1 MILPYLSLQSLFRYD
16 SSYWTRTITHNNYS
30 HGLNGGLDNR
40 EYKGTTYWRT
50 PFQEICVGMKHN
62 DSLRAFTFSYQ
73 ASSLYSL
80 IADGKYCPTYLRRFK
95 WKSLIS
101 ESSLQRNCDREG
113 FNVYN
118 SHTRVRLGIL
128 ASDENDCNTPD
139 TFIRLGAYRYG
150 NVENAASIMLGIIQ
164 QTTDTRISKSWHM
177 FWSVKRI

>member
-16 SSYWTRTITHNNYS
+16 SSYWTRTSTHNNYS

-50 PFQEICVGMKHN
+50 PFKEICVGMKHN
-62 DSLRAFTFSYQ
+62 DNLRAFTFSYQ

-80 IADGKYCPTYLRRFK
+80 IADGKYCPTHLRRFK

-118 SHTRVRLGIL
+118 PTQEFAWVFLQTMKMIAIL
-128 ASDENDCNTPD
+128 PIRSLDLELIVMGTWRTPQ
-139 TFIRLGAYRYG
+139 A
-150 NVENAASIMLGIIQ
+150 
-164 QTTDTRISKSWHM
+164 
-177 FWSVKRI
+177 